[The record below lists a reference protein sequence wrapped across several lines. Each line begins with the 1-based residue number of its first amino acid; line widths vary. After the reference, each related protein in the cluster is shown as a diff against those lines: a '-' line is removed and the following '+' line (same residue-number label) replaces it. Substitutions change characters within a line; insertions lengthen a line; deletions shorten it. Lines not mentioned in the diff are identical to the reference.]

1 MNTAPKVESISLDRV
16 AYFLIILVIVVIAL
30 IAGQNILV
38 PLAFAVFLA
47 FMAKPICTWFEA
59 GINSRVISILL
70 CFIVLIIPVALVI
83 TLFVFQSVDVFSDL
97 GNISNRLRSGLD
109 SILTWTFNRFQVSRS
124 AGTEWIQEN
133 LGGAVQGPLDLI
145 TTGLG
150 TSTTVLANLF
160 LTFIYTFLI
169 LLYRTSFKNFFL
181 SQFPPSKRDVGHDF
195 INEVQDVTQ
204 QYLYGLGLVMIIL
217 GVLNSTGLWLLGLEY
232 AIFWGFLAAFL
243 AIIPYVGTFIGGLLP
258 FLYSLVTADTW
269 WQPLAIVILFAVV
282 QAVEGNVITPK
293 VVGSSVRVNPLAA
306 ILGLFIG
313 GAIWGVSGLILAIPF
328 VAILRVTF
336 DNVDALKP
344 LALLMSDDV
353 YEHEDDFLED
363 YNRGRFRL
371 SALFRKDKPVILTDK
386 EKEKKK
392 KKPSRIVIPGQS
404 VSSTDVPPTPPK

>member
-1 MNTAPKVESISLDRV
+1 MSAVTKNETISLDRV
-16 AYFLIILVIVVIAL
+16 AYFLIILVILVFTL
-30 IAGQNILV
+30 IVAQNILV

-47 FMAKPICTWFEA
+47 FMGKPICAWFEA
-59 GINSRVISILL
+59 GINSRVASILL
-70 CFIVLIIPVALVI
+70 CFVVLIIPVALVV

-97 GNISNRLRSGLD
+97 SGISGRLRGGLD
-109 SILTWTFNRFQVSRS
+109 SILTWTFDRFRVSRS

-150 TSTTVLANLF
+150 TSTTVLANVF

-181 SQFPPSKRDVGHDF
+181 SQFPPSKRNVGFEF
-195 INEVQDVTQ
+195 IHEVQEVTQ

-217 GVLNSTGLWLLGLEY
+217 GILNSTGLWLLGLEY
-232 AIFWGFLAAFL
+232 ALFWGFLAAFL

-258 FLYSLVTADTW
+258 FLYSLVTAETW
-269 WQPLAIVILFAVV
+269 WQPLAVIILFAVV

-336 DNVDALKP
+336 DNIDALKP

-371 SALFRKDKPVILTDK
+371 SALFRKDKPVVIKDG
-386 EKEKKK
+386 EKGKKK
-392 KKPSRIVIPGQS
+392 HPGSKLVVPSQS
-404 VSSTDVPPTPPK
+404 VSSTEDLPTSPK